1 LINFESKRAGDSPA
15 RPGLAN
21 QYPEPRETL
30 SGEVSIKSLLMSL
43 WRRRWVIVL
52 AQLIVVSLAALW
64 LMQVPSTYLA
74 TGMVVLNA
82 RQPEIIR
89 VDPAAPALVTTQS
102 GVETEMEVLQSP
114 ALAEQV
120 IDKLRLLNDPEF
132 NLAIAPDPQGL
143 ALLFEYIDPRAWLRS
158 AIRSVRKL
166 GQPSQPAKTEDD
178 TQNDQTTAT
187 INQFLNNLRIDNSGQ
202 SYGITVSFVSEDPK
216 KAAQITNAIIDQYL
230 VSQLEAKYDAMRRAN
245 GWLSERVEDL
255 RKQVEESDRAVQ
267 AYREKADLVQAR
279 GQTISAQQLSELNTQ
294 LVVART
300 DLAAA
305 EARLRGMRDLVRS
318 GKISSAPEVL
328 QSGYIQTLKQQEATL
343 ARQLAELTTRYGER
357 HPQIITIKAQL
368 RDVRG
373 KIEGEVQQVVNSL
386 ESEVSVLRTRVASM
400 EQNLQSAKASADQ
413 LERGEVKLADLQRE
427 ADANR
432 AIYQDFLARFKETS
446 NQVQIQQA
454 DARIVSRAREPVAP
468 TYPRS
473 VLVLLAAVVGGTL
486 IGLVA
491 VILAEQFDTRLR
503 TTDQVEQISGENVIG
518 VVPEVRK
525 GLKGT
530 LPHEFLVQQPESAY
544 SESLRSI
551 LASLQV
557 YNQTSTSPVFLVTS
571 ALPEDGKTTL
581 VLSLGI
587 AAALS
592 GRRAVVV
599 DADLRRHSLSTLAG
613 ISPDAGLTEYLK
625 SSVPLSEIVYEHTSG
640 VNIVPI
646 RTPRKAGPEWSFAEK
661 KLLSSDRMRNLLDVL
676 SRQFDLVIIDSPPV
690 NVLADASMLASAAK
704 ATLFVVRWGRST
716 GESLQ
721 TAVQQ
726 LRRAGATLA
735 GVVLARVDL
744 RRHRGY
750 GYRDQAYY
758 YGLAQKY
765 YRSAP

>member
-1 LINFESKRAGDSPA
+1 
-15 RPGLAN
+15 
-21 QYPEPRETL
+21 
-30 SGEVSIKSLLMSL
+30 
-43 WRRRWVIVL
+43 
-52 AQLIVVSLAALW
+52 
-64 LMQVPSTYLA
+64 
-74 TGMVVLNA
+74 
-82 RQPEIIR
+82 
-89 VDPAAPALVTTQS
+89 
-102 GVETEMEVLQSP
+102 
-114 ALAEQV
+114 
-120 IDKLRLLNDPEF
+120 
-132 NLAIAPDPQGL
+132 
-143 ALLFEYIDPRAWLRS
+143 
-158 AIRSVRKL
+158 VRKL

>member
-1 LINFESKRAGDSPA
+1 
-15 RPGLAN
+15 
-21 QYPEPRETL
+21 
-30 SGEVSIKSLLMSL
+30 
-43 WRRRWVIVL
+43 
-52 AQLIVVSLAALW
+52 
-64 LMQVPSTYLA
+64 VPSTYVA

-82 RQPEIIR
+82 KQPEVIR
-89 VDPAAPALVTTQS
+89 VDPAAPAIVTTQS

-132 NLAIAPDPQGL
+132 NQAIAPDPQGL

-166 GQPSQPAKTEDD
+166 GQPDKPAKTEDD

-187 INQFLNNLRIDNSGQ
+187 IGQFLNNLRIDNSGQ
-202 SYGITVSFVSEDPK
+202 SYGISVSFASEDPK

-245 GWLSERVEDL
+245 GWLAERVDDL

-305 EARLRGMRDLVRS
+305 EARLRGMRDLVRT

-328 QSGYIQTLKQQEATL
+328 QSAYIQGLKQQEATL

-373 KIEGEVQQVVNSL
+373 KIDAEVQQVVNSL
-386 ESEVSVLRTRVASM
+386 ESEVSVLRTRVATM
-400 EQNLQSAKASADQ
+400 EQNLQSTKASADQ

-432 AIYQDFLARFKETS
+432 TIYQDFLARFKETS

-473 VLVLLAAVVGGTL
+473 VLILLAAVVGGTL

-491 VILAEQFDTRLR
+491 VILTEQFDTRLR

-530 LPHEFLVQQPESAY
+530 LPHEFLIQQPESAY

>member
-1 LINFESKRAGDSPA
+1 
-15 RPGLAN
+15 
-21 QYPEPRETL
+21 
-30 SGEVSIKSLLMSL
+30 
-43 WRRRWVIVL
+43 
-52 AQLIVVSLAALW
+52 
-64 LMQVPSTYLA
+64 
-74 TGMVVLNA
+74 VLNA

-166 GQPSQPAKTEDD
+166 GQPNQPAKTEDD

-328 QSGYIQTLKQQEATL
+328 QSAYIQTLKQQEATL

>member
-1 LINFESKRAGDSPA
+1 MINFENKRAGDSPA

-21 QYPEPRETL
+21 PYPEPRENL
-30 SGEVSIKSLLMSL
+30 SGEVSIKSLLMAL
-43 WRRRWVIVL
+43 WRRRWTIVF
-52 AQLIVVSLAALW
+52 AQLLVVSLAVLW
-64 LMQVPSTYLA
+64 LMQVPSSYVA
-74 TGMVVLNA
+74 SGMVVLNA
-82 RQPEIIR
+82 RQPEIIQ

-120 IDKLRLLNDPEF
+120 IDKLELLNDPEF
-132 NLAIAPDPQGL
+132 NQSIAPDPQGL
-143 ALLFEYIDPRAWLRS
+143 ALLFEYIDPRTWLHS
-158 AIRSVRKL
+158 VIRSVRKL
-166 GQPSQPAKTEDD
+166 GQAQQPAKTEDD
-178 TQNDQTTAT
+178 TQNIQTTST
-187 INQFLNNLRIDNSGQ
+187 INQFLNNLRIDNTGQ
-202 SYGITVSFVSEDPK
+202 SYGISVSFGSEDPK

-245 GWLSERVEDL
+245 SWLSERVEDL
-255 RKQVEESDRAVQ
+255 RKQAEETDRAVQ

-305 EARLRGMRDLVRS
+305 EARLRGMRDLVRT
-318 GKISSAPEVL
+318 GKIGSAPEVL
-328 QSGYIQTLKQQEATL
+328 QSGYIQGLKQQEATL

-373 KIEGEVQQVVNSL
+373 KIDAEVQQVVNSL
-386 ESEVSVLRTRVASM
+386 ESEVSVLRTRVATM
-400 EQNLQSAKASADQ
+400 EQNLQSTKASADQ

-432 AIYQDFLARFKETS
+432 AIYQDFLTRFKETS

-473 VLVLLAAVVGGTL
+473 LLVIIAAVVGGTL

-503 TTDQVEQISGENVIG
+503 TTDQVEQISGEAVIG
-518 VVPEVRK
+518 IVPEVRK

-530 LPHEFLVQQPESAY
+530 LPHEFLIQQPESAY
-544 SESLRSI
+544 SEALRSI

-765 YRSAP
+765 YRSTP

>member
-1 LINFESKRAGDSPA
+1 
-15 RPGLAN
+15 
-21 QYPEPRETL
+21 
-30 SGEVSIKSLLMSL
+30 M
-43 WRRRWVIVL
+43 
-52 AQLIVVSLAALW
+52 
-64 LMQVPSTYLA
+64 
-74 TGMVVLNA
+74 
-82 RQPEIIR
+82 
-89 VDPAAPALVTTQS
+89 
-102 GVETEMEVLQSP
+102 
-114 ALAEQV
+114 
-120 IDKLRLLNDPEF
+120 
-132 NLAIAPDPQGL
+132 
-143 ALLFEYIDPRAWLRS
+143 
-158 AIRSVRKL
+158 RKL
-166 GQPSQPAKTEDD
+166 GQPNQPAKTEDD

-216 KAAQITNAIIDQYL
+216 KAAQISNAIIDQYL

-525 GLKGT
+525 SLKGT

-571 ALPEDGKTTL
+571 ALPEDGKTTM